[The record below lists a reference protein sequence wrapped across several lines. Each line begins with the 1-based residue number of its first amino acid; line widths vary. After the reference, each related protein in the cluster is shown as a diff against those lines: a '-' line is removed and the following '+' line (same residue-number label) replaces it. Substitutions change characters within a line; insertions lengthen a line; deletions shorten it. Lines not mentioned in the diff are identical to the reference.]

1 MPSFDLN
8 LHSWRTQNK
17 ATSLQEA
24 LLIWRRIL
32 HYFPSPVSGVVSVPG
47 DLTSYHSSAQLL
59 DSSVT
64 QESSKVPPMSFDQP
78 RVPATKEGPRAP
90 RPGLGEHGTHPPLPQ
105 SSSHHSPP
113 PPPQRQRKLPLNS
126 MVLKRKAKQMNIFPK
141 SS

>member
-1 MPSFDLN
+1 MLLKPSDLE
-8 LHSWRTQNK
+8 LQFSERYEEWGTEDKACSLFPRWR
-17 ATSLQEA
+17 
-24 LLIWRRIL
+24 
-32 HYFPSPVSGVVSVPG
+32 
-47 DLTSYHSSAQLL
+47 
-59 DSSVT
+59 
-64 QESSKVPPMSFDQP
+64 DQP

-105 SSSHHSPP
+105 SSSQHSPP